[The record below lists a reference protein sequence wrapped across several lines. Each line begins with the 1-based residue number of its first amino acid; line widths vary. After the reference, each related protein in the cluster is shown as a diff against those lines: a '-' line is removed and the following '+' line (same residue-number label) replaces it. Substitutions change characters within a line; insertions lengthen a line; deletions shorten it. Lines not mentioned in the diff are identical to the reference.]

1 MREHTLW
8 FLALICVPGG
18 LFSQGGLGFT
28 ELLSNEVTPKGVGL
42 RSKGGIFSRFS
53 LPMFPTLKQKA
64 RRRLLPKFWK
74 LRKVFLDYAMVWL
87 FGGLGR
93 NGQGDSF
100 WGGCS
105 FIEPHWLMMDSLFL
119 RQETERSGCSAR
131 PPDFGVPF
139 SLSAKRWIAQLKA
152 PRTNSGG
159 NSLSPYDCAWLFSL
173 LIKPSP
179 ALGAIPGE
187 TESLG
192 THGLQWAAKGRP
204 ATDKDSGLF
213 WKWMLNN
220 MLFHSAPITWESDD
234 GTSGVGTM
242 RRLPAFLCTGRPG
255 GSRG

>member
-1 MREHTLW
+1 MGFWCFVSSLTTSWVCASQSAKSIRSKREKHKGVEARGLPGCHGNMREHTLW

-28 ELLSNEVTPKGVGL
+28 ELLSNEVTPMGVGL

-139 SLSAKRWIAQLKA
+139 LSKCQEM
-152 PRTNSGG
+152 NS
-159 NSLSPYDCAWLFSL
+159 SVKSSPDKFWRKFPLSVWLCMTLFS
-173 LIKPSP
+173 
-179 ALGAIPGE
+179 A
-187 TESLG
+187 
-192 THGLQWAAKGRP
+192 H
-204 ATDKDSGLF
+204 
-213 WKWMLNN
+213 
-220 MLFHSAPITWESDD
+220 
-234 GTSGVGTM
+234 
-242 RRLPAFLCTGRPG
+242 
-255 GSRG
+255 